1 MEARIQWFRA
11 LGQGHPVGAVE
22 RFFSVT
28 HGMEGVRGAWPYL
41 VMASGRFSLAGPE
54 HRLPAVRETAAGA
67 ELGRA
72 SPGPSPLAD
81 LEWGL
86 HGVLLA
92 LSHVYLPVAR
102 PGSW

>member
-1 MEARIQWFRA
+1 MVPSPGARAPCGSCGAIFLSDSRDGGCPWGLAIF
-11 LGQGHPVGAVE
+11 GHGLWQVLL
-22 RFFSVT
+22 S
-28 HGMEGVRGAWPYL
+28 
-41 VMASGRFSLAGPE
+41 GPE
-54 HRLPAVRETAAGA
+54 HGLPAVRETAAGA